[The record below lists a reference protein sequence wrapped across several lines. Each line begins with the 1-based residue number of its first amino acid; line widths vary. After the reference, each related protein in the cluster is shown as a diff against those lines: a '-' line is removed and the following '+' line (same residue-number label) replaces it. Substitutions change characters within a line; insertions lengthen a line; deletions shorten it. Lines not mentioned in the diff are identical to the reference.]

1 MIPYQ
6 NLEKHFIAPKTISP
20 FFNYKRVPK
29 KFKKKWKHILQ
40 GEKYNFLDLNQ
51 KLWYIQSIVNPS
63 YNDFLIK
70 QICKNDNKR
79 NSN

>member
-40 GEKYNFLDLNQ
+40 GEKYNFLDLN
-51 KLWYIQSIVNPS
+51 
-63 YNDFLIK
+63 
-70 QICKNDNKR
+70 
-79 NSN
+79 